1 MDITQQ
7 VRAFVTTNFY
17 IPDPAALTDDASLL
31 EQGIIDSTGVLEVIG
46 FLEDTFGLSVEDHE
60 TVPENLD
67 SIARIAAFVGRKKG

>member
-31 EQGIIDSTGVLEVIG
+31 EQGIIDST
-46 FLEDTFGLSVEDHE
+46 
-60 TVPENLD
+60 
-67 SIARIAAFVGRKKG
+67 AFSR